1 MGNLIIDYAE
11 LFDSKQIL
19 DFACDCGI
27 VTCFIAKMYPN
38 CHITGVDV
46 NSSAIE
52 NANKLKEKLGLDNV
66 DFVCSD
72 VFEYAGENK
81 ADTVVTFR
89 ALLDTCMAQ
98 TKDLPFF
105 GERSWREEQYKNAFL
120 PFINI
125 IENNIK
131 PDAKVLSVER
141 YTADYGWLGY
151 MMALEEK
158 GLHTNSEKSAI
169 MRASDISSVKE
180 YSVTYAGYS
189 ENDTYQKTFDDV
201 LSREYKAG
209 QGYEGAMAEFAL
221 YYDSE
226 GRNQLCRYL

>member
-72 VFEYAGENK
+72 VFEYAAENK
-81 ADTVVTFR
+81 ADTVVTLVTNFSSYR
-89 ALLDTCMAQ
+89 IPLLRRN
-98 TKDLPFF
+98 LY
-105 GERSWREEQYKNAFL
+105 RL
-120 PFINI
+120 
-125 IENNIK
+125 
-131 PDAKVLSVER
+131 
-141 YTADYGWLGY
+141 
-151 MMALEEK
+151 LE
-158 GLHTNSEKSAI
+158 
-169 MRASDISSVKE
+169 
-180 YSVTYAGYS
+180 
-189 ENDTYQKTFDDV
+189 
-201 LSREYKAG
+201 
-209 QGYEGAMAEFAL
+209 
-221 YYDSE
+221 
-226 GRNQLCRYL
+226 

>member
-1 MGNLIIDYAE
+1 M
-11 LFDSKQIL
+11 
-19 DFACDCGI
+19 
-27 VTCFIAKMYPN
+27 
-38 CHITGVDV
+38 
-46 NSSAIE
+46 
-52 NANKLKEKLGLDNV
+52 
-66 DFVCSD
+66 
-72 VFEYAGENK
+72 
-81 ADTVVTFR
+81 
-89 ALLDTCMAQ
+89 
-98 TKDLPFF
+98 
-105 GERSWREEQYKNAFL
+105 
-120 PFINI
+120 
-125 IENNIK
+125 
-131 PDAKVLSVER
+131 LSVER
-141 YTADYGWLGY
+141 YTADYGWFGY

-226 GRNQLCRYL
+226 GEISFADIYKDDKLLHQFAIAESKKGKIIYYEASGNRKKVKYFNAKKKDTVEKQLLDNLSLYSEKIYTVNKYNK